1 MCDPIT
7 LMMMAQGAMS
17 GMQMIA
23 AKKEANKAE
32 ARAVQQAEDEKI
44 AANQQLEADYAEQR
58 RQISDTQSE
67 AFEGKSDAIRAA
79 NKALGTLRATETALS
94 DSSLGSLMF
103 EEAYGNA
110 LNYARLSKSTD
121 KKIDALESNK
131 NAAQQSFLNRTT
143 LADNNLENTLAETSA
158 RKKSA
163 TLNFAASTI
172 QMGTS
177 AYAHKQT
184 INAIK
189 GTGG

>member
-44 AANQQLEADYAEQR
+44 AANQQLEADYAEQQ

-172 QMGTS
+172 QMGVG
-177 AYAHKQT
+177 AYQHNQT
-184 INAIK
+184 IKAIK